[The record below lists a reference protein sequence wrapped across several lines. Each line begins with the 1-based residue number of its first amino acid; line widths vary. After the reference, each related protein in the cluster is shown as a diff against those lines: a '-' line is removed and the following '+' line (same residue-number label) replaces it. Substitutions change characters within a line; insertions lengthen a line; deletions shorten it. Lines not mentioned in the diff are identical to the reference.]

1 MHAPRRQH
9 VHVLCRAS
17 VCSSLWS
24 GLSSSYP
31 PPSPLFF
38 YFSFPSPLFVQ
49 CDGCLEDLHSSHG
62 WVAGIAS
69 HESSTLSGGQLVGF
83 PLEAPGITQAPNF
96 HIAMQF
102 SMVTINMHSSEINF
116 EPSLLELDSHS
127 LLCKFTYMYS
137 FKKSPKFSGQVT
149 CNLFQKLLTIL
160 SICML

>member
-1 MHAPRRQH
+1 MSMFCAELLCAP
-9 VHVLCRAS
+9 
-17 VCSSLWS
+17 VCGRVCHLPAHP
-24 GLSSSYP
+24 LP
-31 PPSPLFF
+31 PFF

-69 HESSTLSGGQLVGF
+69 HESSTLSGGQLVGL

-102 SMVTINMHSSEINF
+102 SMVTINVHSSEINF

-160 SICML
+160 FICML